1 VCRMS
6 SDLPRGVATPMQTR
20 LVLFEGISGSGKSA
34 LSEHAATHLRIHGLT
49 TQWVSEAALLRDHF
63 AQFWAAFSQQRPHLP
78 SILIEDWQRLAQT
91 MSQTNAICVLD
102 GALSV
107 VTIALLLA
115 VDMPHNYISQ
125 TAHHVLTLVRA
136 FNPRIIHL
144 SGDVD
149 AIVQRTQQAR
159 GSAWTHQTT
168 SFLNS
173 QPYQLARGRTGIA
186 GVGLFLQDMQKLLG
200 EILQQPY
207 AICCIDSTAGD
218 WSHYQQTIMSYFK
231 HELHVP
237 DNAG

>member
-1 VCRMS
+1 MRRALRS
-6 SDLPRGVATPMQTR
+6 RLPT
-20 LVLFEGISGSGKSA
+20 LGSKY
-34 LSEHAATHLRIHGLT
+34 
-49 TQWVSEAALLRDHF
+49 
-63 AQFWAAFSQQRPHLP
+63 
-78 SILIEDWQRLAQT
+78 ILITRRC
-91 MSQTNAICVLD
+91 SRRR
-102 GALSV
+102 
-107 VTIALLLA
+107 
-115 VDMPHNYISQ
+115 YISQ

-136 FNPRIIHL
+136 FSPRIIHL

-207 AICCIDSTAGD
+207 ALCCIDSTAGD
-218 WSHYQQTIMSYFK
+218 RTHYQQTIMSYTITFLRQFRAQSRK
-231 HELHVP
+231 V
-237 DNAG
+237 